1 MGIRPSP
8 CPDKALHLLKFGR
21 ADVRLHVSLGNVPEI
36 NRIKERAQCHSV
48 QGILQGQG
56 VCYLANLCQLS
67 CC

>member
-1 MGIRPSP
+1 MSVWGMY
-8 CPDKALHLLKFGR
+8 
-21 ADVRLHVSLGNVPEI
+21 LGNVPEI
-36 NRIKERAQCHSV
+36 NRIKERAQYHSV